1 MTLATFL
8 PRTGTGCSEPDSC
21 EEVRVSSVQ
30 TPARQTT
37 STRNVWLGLI
47 VLMFPVLTVSITTT
61 ALSFALPDIA
71 ADLRPSATQLL
82 WIVDVYPLIL
92 AGLLIPMGTVGD
104 RVGRRA
110 LLLIGSVGFALASIA
125 GGLSTSAEMLI
136 AARVALAIFGSMLLP
151 ATLSLIRVLFTSDD
165 ARRIAIAIW
174 TAGFSAGAALGPII
188 GGLLLSWSTWHTA
201 VLVAVPFCVLFVV
214 LGPVVLPE
222 SKDPR
227 PGKLDVVSALLAI
240 LTMTPIVYGI
250 KTLATSGPA
259 LAGAVALVLGVAVGA
274 LFVLRQR
281 RLTHPMVELGLFRSG
296 RFTGGV
302 LVNIAANIA
311 QFGFLFFLTQ
321 HLQLVVGMD
330 PFNAGLMIVPGMALA
345 IISGLVGARWAG
357 SAGPR
362 TVVVTGVVLVAAG
375 YAVIAAT
382 ADATQWPLTIGYAV
396 LSCGIGMATT
406 LSTELVV
413 GSVPPEKSG
422 SASAISETGYEVG
435 AVLGTALLG
444 GIVTGLYQRFLAIP
458 DGIDTAAAEQAQ
470 QTLGGAY
477 AVGAQVPDGQQLMD
491 AAGLA
496 YTQAIQVTGLLTAV
510 ILVLFAVLVFRM
522 LRTPSTAA
530 ALDTRT
536 GQLAIVPAPQDD
548 DRA

>member
-1 MTLATFL
+1 M
-8 PRTGTGCSEPDSC
+8 
-21 EEVRVSSVQ
+21 SSVQ
-30 TPARQTT
+30 TPVRQSP
-37 STRNVWLGLI
+37 STRGMWIGLA
-47 VLMFPVLTVSITTT
+47 VLMLPVLTVAITTT
-61 ALSFALPDIA
+61 ALSFALPEIA

-110 LLLIGSVGFALASIA
+110 LLMVGSVGFALASIA
-125 GGLSTSAEMLI
+125 GGLSSSAEMLI
-136 AARVALAIFGSMLLP
+136 AARVALAVFGSMLLP
-151 ATLSLIRVLFTSDD
+151 ATLSLIRVLFTSD
-165 ARRIAIAIW
+165 ASRRIAIAVW

-188 GGLLLSWSTWHTA
+188 GGFLLSWTTWHTA

-214 LGPVVLPE
+214 LGPIALPE

-250 KTLATSGPA
+250 KTLATAGSA
-259 LAGAVALVLGVAVGA
+259 LAGAVALVLGVAVGV

-281 RLTHPMVELGLFRSG
+281 RLSHPMVELGLFRSG

-330 PFNAGLMIVPGMALA
+330 PLNAGLMIVPGMALA
-345 IISGLVGARWAG
+345 IVSGLVGARWAG
-357 SAGPR
+357 TAGPR

-375 YAVIAAT
+375 YTVIAAT

-444 GIVTGLYQRFLAIP
+444 GIVTGLYQRFLVIP
-458 DGIDTAAAEQAQ
+458 DGIDAATAEQAQ

-477 AVGAQVPDGQQLMD
+477 AVGAQVADGRQLMD

-496 YTQAIQVTGLLTAV
+496 YTQAIQVTGVVTAV
-510 ILVLFAVLVFRM
+510 ILVLFSVLV
-522 LRTPSTAA
+522 LRLLRAPAIAA
-530 ALDTRT
+530 SLDTRT
-536 GQLAIVPAPQDD
+536 GQLEIVPAPRTPGEGH
-548 DRA
+548 DRG